1 MEAAADSQPQP
12 AGTAEVE
19 DGADAS
25 AANEVNVEAPAAQGK
40 VEGAE
45 ASPAPE
51 VDTKPVEE
59 EPAATEADLAAAND
73 VAQDNEAVS
82 TGEAQNN

>member
-25 AANEVNVEAPAAQGK
+25 AADEVDAEAPAVQGK

-59 EPAATEADLAAAND
+59 EPAAAEADSAPAND
-73 VAQDNEAVS
+73 VAQDNEAVDI
-82 TGEAQNN
+82 GEAQNN